1 MSAVYRKE
9 LKGYFFTPAGWLF
22 IGVFLSI
29 ASLVFYLNNL
39 LPRSSDFT
47 PFLSMMSYVW
57 MLLTPM
63 LVMRLI
69 AGERRTMTDRL
80 LFSSPLT
87 LTGIVLGK
95 YLAACSVLLIS
106 VLLSLAFPLLIA
118 VYSRLFLPEVLTA
131 YLGFALQGCA
141 FIALDLAVTS
151 PLKSAMSA
159 AAVAFGVNLF
169 VWLVSL
175 LSNTASVP
183 DQFEEPVAFLSL
195 YDRFI
200 PFLSAQ
206 LSPANILFYLLFSL
220 CMLALAVTGQKN
232 AGMRSS

>member
-131 YLGFALQGCA
+131 YLGFVLQGCA